1 MGTSVFEVGTF
12 TTGTGTADNSALTGS
27 GYMALQG
34 GTSTQANFVDEV
46 YIGGQATASAPAIM
60 LLGRDSTV
68 VSGGAALVSPNGN
81 GLTNP
86 SGGVLTAPA
95 VGFIHGTGA
104 QAVRSNSVS
113 LAKKNFTFNSFG
125 GIVKASYQ
133 NTQDRFGILGNTASL
148 GELSLS
154 AFTGTTSSSVGA
166 HIIYET
172 MAFLAAI
179 PAVMMLLSSVSGLA
193 A

>member
-1 MGTSVFEVGTF
+1 MTVYAFAVASF
-12 TTGTGTADNSALTGS
+12 TTGAGVADANALTGS

-34 GTSTQANFVDEV
+34 GTSTQTSFVEEV

-68 VSGGAALVSPNGN
+68 VTGGATVVTPNAN
-81 GLTNP
+81 GPVNP
-86 SGGVLTAPA
+86 SAGVLTSPA
-95 VGFIHGTGA
+95 LGFINGTGSQA
-104 QAVRSNSVS
+104 QRSNSVTLS
-113 LAKKNFTFNSFG
+113 KKVFTFNSFG

-154 AFTGTTSSSVGA
+154 AFTGTTSSAVSA
-166 HIIYET
+166 HILYET
-172 MAFLAAI
+172 M
-179 PAVMMLLSSVSGLA
+179 
-193 A
+193 